1 MDGLLVHQTIKLLGV
16 HRTTLYEYE
25 RRGLIVSRRDANNW
39 RRFDPAD
46 VIALKERLNS
56 PPPQSQDNV

>member
-16 HRTTLYEYE
+16 HRTTLYDYE

-46 VIALKERLNS
+46 VIALLERLNS
-56 PPPQSQDNV
+56 PPEKRNNV